1 MCCCK
6 GKCSCKTCFCGG
18 LIIWVVIFI
27 VASIL
32 VAFKMQSTT
41 AGQVVIV
48 LSGAIASYIL
58 GKKMEVSSKME
69 VLKYSF
75 CWLVV
80 IAILDYIISTKF
92 TGGMA
97 FFASPW
103 VWAEYALIFLAPLL
117 SAKQAAKQA

>member
-1 MCCCK
+1 
-6 GKCSCKTCFCGG
+6 
-18 LIIWVVIFI
+18 

-41 AGQVVIV
+41 AGQVIVI
-48 LSGAIASYIL
+48 LSGAVASYIL
-58 GKKMEVSSKME
+58 GRKLEVSGKME

-103 VWAEYALIFLAPLL
+103 VWAEYLLIFLAPLF
-117 SAKQAAKQA
+117 SAKPIAKQA